1 MKRKRIAW
9 VMNLANIGVLSYLL
23 LNNYSPLYGA
33 ATCSISALAIL
44 IADIPEALTLKEVYN
59 DEI

>member
-9 VMNLANIGVLSYLL
+9 ITNLLNIGVLSFLVAK
-23 LNNYSPLYGA
+23 NFNPTYGA
-33 ATCSISALAIL
+33 IACSIAVLTIL
-44 IADIPEALTLKEVYN
+44 IATIPEVLALKEVYN